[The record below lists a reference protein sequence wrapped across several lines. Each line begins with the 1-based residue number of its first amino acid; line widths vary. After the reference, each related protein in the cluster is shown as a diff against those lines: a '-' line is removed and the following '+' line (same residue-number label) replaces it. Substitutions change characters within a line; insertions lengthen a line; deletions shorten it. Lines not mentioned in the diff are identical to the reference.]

1 MYCIK
6 LHFNRTF
13 LFKNNFLINQCFT
26 FLSLCLLSHAAA
38 QNKIA
43 LNDKLDISY
52 GLDFKGNTTSGVNSM
67 FKGGDVDHH
76 LDNQATSGEAYKA
89 NFLSARL
96 GLNLKN
102 VGELQTRFD
111 YYWTTSSNY
120 SLFLNSYSKRRLLLR
135 DFYVKIHLLSPDYS
149 IWAGKRT
156 FEFDDISA
164 FQIANPFNQIGLIGV
179 GIDSSVFQI
188 AVAVNKET
196 VLSKG
201 KDLSGNYILDANG
214 TNILYSNDDYLATL
228 FMSGRFI
235 LSEGKI
241 FQPIFSLR
249 YYRSYQKDNIANVKK
264 ELIYSTSSMI
274 IGGVYLRPLN
284 NGVKGTTTIW
294 FSTYPYNGYDN
305 SNAKYLGENRVSL
318 NYPQNIIGFS
328 DSSEFMFTKKF
339 GLITGIIILNNTY
352 SKDLAVLKITDDKSR
367 LSPNGTETSR
377 NTNRVGIVL
386 QPLVFLTENIYFGLD
401 TNLNYVSKKLIETDA
416 NSFIV
421 TPLIKYVF
429 DSHLQSKNYFYLSLN
444 YGLYDWNIKELPDDR
459 KTRVLLTTQTGVSFN
474 F

>member
-1 MYCIK
+1 MYYINIC
-6 LHFNRTF
+6 FNRDF
-13 LFKNNFLINQCFT
+13 LFKNNFLIYQCFT
-26 FLSLCLLSHAAA
+26 FLSLSLLSYASA
-38 QNKIA
+38 QDKIA

-52 GLDFKGNTTSGVNSM
+52 GLDFKADATSGVNTI
-67 FKGGDVDHH
+67 FKGEEVDQQ
-76 LDNQATSGEAYKA
+76 LENQATSAEAYKA

-102 VGELQTRFD
+102 TGELQTRFD
-111 YYWTTSSNY
+111 YYWTKSINY
-120 SLFLNSYSKRRLLLR
+120 NLFPNSYPKRRLLLR
-135 DFYVKIHLLSPDYS
+135 DFYVKIHLPFTDYS

-164 FQIANPFNQIGLIGV
+164 FQIANPFNQIGLIGA

-214 TNILYSNDDYLATL
+214 TNVLYSNDDYLATL

-249 YYRSYQKDNIANVKK
+249 YYRSYQKDNILNVKK
-264 ELIYSTSSMI
+264 ELIYPTSSMI
-274 IGGVYLRPLN
+274 IGGVYLRPLTN
-284 NGVKGTTTIW
+284 SVKGTTTIW
-294 FSTYPYNGYDN
+294 FSTYPYNGFDN
-305 SNAKYLGENRVSL
+305 SNTKYLGEDRIPL
-318 NYPQNIIGFS
+318 NYPQNIIGLS
-328 DSSEFMFTKKF
+328 DSSEFMFTKNF

-352 SKDLAVLKITDDKSR
+352 SKDLPVLKITDDKNR

-377 NTNRVGIVL
+377 NTNRVGVVL
-386 QPLVFLTENIYFGLD
+386 QPLVFLTKNIYFGLD
-401 TNLNYVSKKLIETDA
+401 TNLNYVSKKLIATDA
-416 NSFIV
+416 NSIIV
-421 TPLIKYVF
+421 TPLIKYMF
-429 DSHLQSKNYFYLSLN
+429 EGHLQSKNYFYLSLN
-444 YGLYDWNIKELPDDR
+444 YGLYDWNIKELPGGA
-459 KTRVLLTTQTGVSFN
+459 KSRVLLTTQAGISISF
-474 F
+474 